1 LKEFSREAPNGLAE
15 KRWDENP
22 ARRSRFSMSG
32 DSCQAVL
39 HGCLPAE
46 NAAIHF
52 AALYYTGNKP
62 VAQRYFC
69 VAATCLV
76 SEKKEGPVRSG

>member
-1 LKEFSREAPNGLAE
+1 
-15 KRWDENP
+15 
-22 ARRSRFSMSG
+22 MSG

-52 AALYYTGNKP
+52 AVL
-62 VAQRYFC
+62 
-69 VAATCLV
+69 
-76 SEKKEGPVRSG
+76 